1 MLYIAIGFAVIG
13 LLAFVGRARPQVA
26 KGQWRVVA
34 GVTAVAAFLAA
45 AYLGTRGGWLEAILL
60 AALGVWTALAARR
73 PVAKAVPGRSSAARR
88 PGGGMSLAE
97 ARSTLGVGPEAGE
110 TEIRAAYDRLI
121 RRVHPDAGGA
131 PGLAAQ
137 LNAARDRLLEG

>member
-1 MLYIAIGFAVIG
+1 
-13 LLAFVGRARPQVA
+13 
-26 KGQWRVVA
+26 
-34 GVTAVAAFLAA
+34 
-45 AYLGTRGGWLEAILL
+45 
-60 AALGVWTALAARR
+60 
-73 PVAKAVPGRSSAARR
+73 
-88 PGGGMSLAE
+88 MSLAE